1 MECMHPFCPRGTGHP
16 TWDEVLDDPR
26 LKLRA
31 PDRAQL
37 LAGLNTL
44 ARPPSDPPNISPP
57 PTQNLAL
64 LKRLLALCPCLYNQL
79 EKATTPRATVH
90 LCELTLGAPITSASV
105 YQAFRVQYPNKYEPF
120 AYPPVRPCTDGGTVM
135 EMLCSEVLTNAG
147 IPAMEVVPAGSDAG
161 WPVWMMPGHILL
173 NEGKM
178 NDMRAFG
185 DLLIPCAP
193 TNLVISVKSEAARER
208 LLYSSN
214 AIEGI
219 GFGFFNQPEEF
230 WSVLRMK
237 LYKRMGFSAIYLP
250 NGTLDHINERLAVTG
265 HQNYAVNI
273 NGTALYR
280 PLTDFADDM
289 QKVIGRTSF
298 LL

>member
-1 MECMHPFCPRGTGHP
+1 MECLHPHCPSGNGSP
-16 TWDEVLDDPR
+16 SWQDVLDEPR
-26 LKLRA
+26 LKLKLA
-31 PDRAQL
+31 DRAQL
-37 LAGLNTL
+37 LAGLAAFGPL
-44 ARPPSDPPNISPP
+44 SSPP
-57 PTQNLAL
+57 QIIPAPTQNGAMLR
-64 LKRLLALCPCLYNQL
+64 RLLSLCPCLYNQL
-79 EKATTPRATVH
+79 DKPATPRATVH
-90 LCELTLGAPITSASV
+90 LCQVTHGALITSASV
-105 YQAFRVQYPNKYEPF
+105 YQAFRIQYPNKYEEF
-120 AYPPVRPCTDGGTVM
+120 AYPPVVPCTDGGTVM
-135 EMLCSEVLTNAG
+135 EMLCSEVLANAG
-147 IPAMEVVPAGSDAG
+147 IPPMPLVLGGPDAG
-161 WPVWMMPGHILL
+161 WPVWTMPGHILL

-214 AIEGI
+214 SIEGI

-237 LYKRMGFSAIYLP
+237 LYKRMGFSAIYIP
-250 NGTLDHINERLAVTG
+250 NETLDLINAKLVETG
-265 HQNYAVNI
+265 HENYAVNI

-280 PLTDFADDM
+280 PLTDFGDDM
-289 QKVIGRTSF
+289 VRVAGRSSF